1 MFEEY
6 KGKNSNILTN
16 FNEKYPT
23 KELTQNEKNIL
34 HYFIRNF
41 AKDDDKKFFIL
52 YLNIN
57 QLYIKFRK
65 S

>member
-1 MFEEY
+1 MFEGY

-41 AKDDDKKFFIL
+41 C
-52 YLNIN
+52 
-57 QLYIKFRK
+57 
-65 S
+65 